1 MLRNMSPTAVFFIR
15 HAAVAA
21 ALSCSMMGVGCA
33 YGEMPQ
39 VLRAQV
45 ATEASCPDITV
56 SQAPAYTPG
65 FDESQYKVRG
75 CNIERLYTCKNPPG
89 ELVKF
94 GAADC
99 SYVAAGT
106 PPKAPADAAPAS
118 PGAGGEAEPGLDEPD
133 GAGDTSG

>member
-1 MLRNMSPTAVFFIR
+1 MLRNMSPTVVLFFR
-15 HAAVAA
+15 RAAAAA
-21 ALSCSMMGVGCA
+21 ALSCSMMGGVGCA

-45 ATEASCPDITV
+45 ATEASCPDIKV

-65 FDESQYKVRG
+65 FNESQYKVRG
-75 CNIERLYTCKNPPG
+75 CNIDRLYTCKNPPG

-94 GAADC
+94 GGADC

-106 PPKAPADAAPAS
+106 PKAPDAAPA
-118 PGAGGEAEPGLDEPD
+118 PATGGEDEPGLDDAD